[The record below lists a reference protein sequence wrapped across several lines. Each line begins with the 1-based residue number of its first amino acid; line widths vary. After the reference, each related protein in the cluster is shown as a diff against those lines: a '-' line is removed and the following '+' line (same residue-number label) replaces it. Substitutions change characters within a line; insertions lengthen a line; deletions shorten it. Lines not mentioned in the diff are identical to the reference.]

1 MSACKAVHRVRA
13 ACTGLA
19 LSCRAGA
26 FALSTPGAGQL
37 LAEIPSHQRKA
48 RQ

>member
-1 MSACKAVHRVRA
+1 MQSRVA
-13 ACTGLA
+13 ADSLTTGLA

-26 FALSTPGAGQL
+26 FALSIPGAGQL
-37 LAEIPSHQRKA
+37 IAEIHSHQRKA